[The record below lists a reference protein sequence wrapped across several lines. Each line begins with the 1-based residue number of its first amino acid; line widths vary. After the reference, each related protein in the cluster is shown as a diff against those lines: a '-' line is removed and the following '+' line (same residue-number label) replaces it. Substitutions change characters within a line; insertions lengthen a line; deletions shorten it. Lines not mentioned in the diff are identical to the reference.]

1 MDLYSEESERM
12 LMDEDMF
19 SFQSIWSVL
28 ATSYP
33 WIAIFLKM
41 YLQNEFLGVHFCG
54 SKDSKQEVQTF
65 ISEVRKLI
73 NVSIKSLANKRNSF
87 ISHIS
92 R

>member
-1 MDLYSEESERM
+1 MVIIYTTNKISEWVVRGDFLLMDLHSEESERM

-41 YLQNEFLGVHFCG
+41 YLQ
-54 SKDSKQEVQTF
+54 K
-65 ISEVRKLI
+65 
-73 NVSIKSLANKRNSF
+73 
-87 ISHIS
+87 
-92 R
+92 